1 VNRAKLVA
9 YVKSHYKRESDSK
22 IAFKFHVGKETIRN
36 IRRHRLLR
44 REGGVF
50 VKKKATVADD
60 LKLSSFGEA
69 LKDTRRKYQLL
80 LKENAKLKK
89 ETFARGVMKATTQMH
104 RITPSKGSGGEAT
117 AFALASDWHV
127 EEIVKPET
135 VSWKNEYNPKIAR
148 ERATRYFQR
157 VLRLVQKERQD
168 VAIHNLVLGLLG
180 DFISGNIHEELLE
193 NCAMEPVKAILL
205 AQELLGGGIRF
216 LLENS
221 DLNIT
226 VVCHS
231 GNHGRITKKVHV
243 STESGNSLEYGM
255 YHNLRQ
261 LFSTEDRVKF
271 VVAEGYFTHLKV
283 YDSVV
288 RFHHGHSIGYGG
300 GVGGILVPLLRSI
313 YQWNLTEP
321 ATVDCIGHFHQY
333 TPHRR
338 AIVNGSLI
346 GYSPFAQWVKG
357 GFEHPTQAFFLI
369 DKKRGLTVQIPIYV

>member
-1 VNRAKLVA
+1 MKK
-9 YVKSHYKRESDSK
+9 VKTQVE
-22 IAFKFHVGKETIRN
+22 
-36 IRRHRLLR
+36 
-44 REGGVF
+44 
-50 VKKKATVADD
+50 DD
-60 LKLSSFGEA
+60 LKLSSTQGK
-69 LKDTRRKYQLL
+69 LKDTDKKYRKLIQ
-80 LKENAKLKK
+80 ENARLQRELEGRDALRSSTKFHHINPK
-89 ETFARGVMKATTQMH
+89 
-104 RITPSKGSGGEAT
+104 KGSGGEAT

-127 EEIVKPET
+127 EEVVKPEM
-135 VSWKNEYNPKIAR
+135 VSGKNEYNPDIAR
-148 ERATRYFQR
+148 KRATLYFQR
-157 VLRLVQKERQD
+157 VAKLVQKERQD
-168 VAIHNLVLGLLG
+168 VTINNLVLGFLG

-193 NCAMEPVKAILL
+193 NCALEPIRAIML

-216 LLENS
+216 LLDNT
-221 DLNIT
+221 DLKLT

-261 LFSTEDRVKF
+261 LFANEKRVTF

-283 YDSVV
+283 YDSTV

-300 GVGGILVPLLRSI
+300 GVGGILIPLLRAI

-338 AIVNGSLI
+338 AIVNGSMI
-346 GYSPFAQWVKG
+346 GYSPYAQWVKG
-357 GFEHPTQAFFLI
+357 GFEPPTQAFFLI
-369 DKKRGLTVQIPIYV
+369 DKKRGLTVQIPILLD